1 MNIFH
6 FLYVVFLFVLLT
18 PAILVRLPPKGN
30 KWTVAL
36 VHGVIFSVILLL
48 TNHFVSGFGKN
59 LEGNTGMD
67 VSGID
72 MSNNSS
78 GTPTAGTPTIGGSTT
93 AGAPTIG
100 GSTTGASTIGGS
112 TTGGK

>member
-36 VHGVIFSVILLL
+36 VHGVLFSVILLL
-48 TNHFVSGFGKN
+48 TNNFVSTFGKN
-59 LEGNTGMD
+59 LEGLSEKNLSDDLMNNTD
-67 VSGID
+67 VSG
-72 MSNNSS
+72 NSS
-78 GTPTAGTPTIGGSTT
+78 VSPTPDTVV
-93 AGAPTIG
+93 
-100 GSTTGASTIGGS
+100 
-112 TTGGK
+112 

>member
-18 PAILVRLPPKGN
+18 PAILVRVPPKGN

-48 TNHFVSGFGKN
+48 TNHFVSGFSKI
-59 LEGNTGMD
+59 LEGNTSMTD
-67 VSGID
+67 T
-72 MSNNSS
+72 SNNIV
-78 GTPTAGTPTIGGSTT
+78 GTTTTDTTTTDISNNITGTMTT
-93 AGAPTIG
+93 
-100 GSTTGASTIGGS
+100 TTGSSLPSIN
-112 TTGGK
+112 

>member
-36 VHGVIFSVILLL
+36 VHGVLFSVILLL
-48 TNHFVSGFGKN
+48 TNNFVSTFGKN
-59 LEGNTGMD
+59 LEGLSEKNLSDDLMNNTD
-67 VSGID
+67 VSG
-72 MSNNSS
+72 NSS
-78 GTPTAGTPTIGGSTT
+78 VSPTPETVV
-93 AGAPTIG
+93 
-100 GSTTGASTIGGS
+100 
-112 TTGGK
+112 

>member
-48 TNHFVSGFGKN
+48 TNHFVSGFSKN
-59 LEGNTGMD
+59 LEGLDLSNNAID
-67 VSGID
+67 V
-72 MSNNSS
+72 SNNSP
-78 GTPTAGTPTIGGSTT
+78 GTPTSGIPTPGSSTT
-93 AGAPTIG
+93 LS
-100 GSTTGASTIGGS
+100 STTDGIN
-112 TTGGK
+112 